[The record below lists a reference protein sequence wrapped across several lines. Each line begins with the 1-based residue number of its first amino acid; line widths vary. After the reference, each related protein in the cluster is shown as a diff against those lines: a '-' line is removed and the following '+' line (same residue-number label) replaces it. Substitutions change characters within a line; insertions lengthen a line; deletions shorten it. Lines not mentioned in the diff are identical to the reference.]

1 MIIVDRNRK
10 VFIPTAFSPNGDG
23 INDVFSIQARN
34 NSTRVLALRVYNR
47 WGVEVFNR
55 GDKTFG
61 STEHF
66 WDGRFRGE
74 DVAVGV
80 YIYVADL
87 EFLDGGKEIMTGEVM
102 ILR

>member
-1 MIIVDRNRK
+1 LSKSENYS
-10 VFIPTAFSPNGDG
+10 A
-23 INDVFSIQARN
+23 
-34 NSTRVLALRVYNR
+34 LAL
-47 WGVEVFNR
+47 G
-55 GDKTFG
+55 KALA

-80 YIYVADL
+80 YTYVADL